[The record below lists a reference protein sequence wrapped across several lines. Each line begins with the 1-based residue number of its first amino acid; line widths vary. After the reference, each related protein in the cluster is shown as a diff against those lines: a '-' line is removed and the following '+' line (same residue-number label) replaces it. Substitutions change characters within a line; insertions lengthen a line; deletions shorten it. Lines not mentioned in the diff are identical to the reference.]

1 LVRRIEHPVYE
12 RFGAPVLRSE
22 ARSALGLPDD
32 APVCL
37 FFGFVR
43 EYKGLHVLLEAMPE
57 VLEDLPELHLVV
69 AGEPYDDPDRYRQLI
84 REHELGARVH
94 WHDDYIPSGD
104 VPTYFCAADLVV
116 QPYVSATQSGV
127 AQIATHFERPMV
139 VTDVGGLAESIP
151 HEEAGFVVPPQ
162 DPSALATAIVR
173 FFRED
178 WAERL
183 EEGVRERKHAQQPER
198 LFEAIEGLLAESRS

>member
-1 LVRRIEHPVYE
+1 
-12 RFGAPVLRSE
+12 
-22 ARSALGLPDD
+22 
-32 APVCL
+32 
-37 FFGFVR
+37 
-43 EYKGLHVLLEAMPE
+43 
-57 VLEDLPELHLVV
+57 
-69 AGEPYDDPDRYRQLI
+69 
-84 REHELGARVH
+84 
-94 WHDDYIPSGD
+94 
-104 VPTYFCAADLVV
+104 
-116 QPYVSATQSGV
+116 
-127 AQIATHFERPMV
+127 MV